1 MSIRYA
7 GVLAGDTVGPV
18 ASAVHLV
25 PFPPSEFPGA
35 GDDDR
40 TPSWERPV
48 TAARR
53 ICVVPDLGDALS
65 GALRSVEE
73 LFVALG
79 IAAKFRA
86 LPVPEPLAGGVAL
99 GAAVRVAWAV
109 APTQSARRR
118 VLPRL
123 LGPDGRTPHAPLR
136 FFEVDAADLSV
147 LGAAAAV
154 LGGILLPGAADGELA
169 AVLADHARGAD
180 TTPGSLVVQ
189 LARLHGLLDLEW
201 TDDVELLHARIAAAG
216 PVDVVL
222 TPAEEAAYRRTVER
236 FDAMWAAGS
245 GVAPFLD

>member
-1 MSIRYA
+1 
-7 GVLAGDTVGPV
+7 
-18 ASAVHLV
+18 
-25 PFPPSEFPGA
+25 
-35 GDDDR
+35 
-40 TPSWERPV
+40 
-48 TAARR
+48 
-53 ICVVPDLGDALS
+53 VVPDLGDALT

-99 GAAVRVAWAV
+99 GAAVRVAWAI

-123 LGPDGRTPHAPLR
+123 LSSDGRTAHAPLR
-136 FFEVDAADLSV
+136 FFEVDAADLAV

-154 LGGILLPGAADGELA
+154 LGGALLPGSADGQLA
-169 AVLADHARGAD
+169 GVLTDHARGCD
-180 TTPGSLVVQ
+180 TTAGALVVQ
-189 LARLHGLLDLEW
+189 LARLHGLLDLAW
-201 TDDVELLHARIAAAG
+201 TDDVQLLHARIAAVG

-222 TPAEEAAYRRTVER
+222 TPMEDAAYRRTVER

-245 GVAPFLD
+245 GVAPYLD

>member
-1 MSIRYA
+1 M
-7 GVLAGDTVGPV
+7 
-18 ASAVHLV
+18 
-25 PFPPSEFPGA
+25 
-35 GDDDR
+35 
-40 TPSWERPV
+40 PSWERPV
-48 TAARR
+48 SAARR
-53 ICVVPDLGDALS
+53 TCVVPDLGDALT

-99 GAAVRVAWAV
+99 GAAVRVAWAI

-123 LGPDGRTPHAPLR
+123 LAPDGRTAHAPLR
-136 FFEVDAADLSV
+136 FFEVDAADLAV

-154 LGGILLPGAADGELA
+154 LGGALLPGSADGQLA
-169 AVLADHARGAD
+169 GVLTDHARGCD
-180 TTPGSLVVQ
+180 TTAGALVVQ
-189 LARLHGLLDLEW
+189 LARLHGLLDLAW
-201 TDDVELLHARIAAAG
+201 TDDVQLLHARIAAVG

-222 TPAEEAAYRRTVER
+222 TPMEDAAYRRTVER

-245 GVAPFLD
+245 GVAPYLD